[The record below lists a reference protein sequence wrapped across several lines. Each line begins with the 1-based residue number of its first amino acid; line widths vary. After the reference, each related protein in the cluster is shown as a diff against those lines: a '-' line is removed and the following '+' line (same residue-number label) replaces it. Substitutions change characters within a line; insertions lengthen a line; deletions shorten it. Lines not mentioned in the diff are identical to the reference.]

1 MKNLIV
7 DKKNSGKKISNFLQT
22 QFNNLS
28 YGTICKALRN
38 KDIRV
43 NDIKINENII
53 LNEGDKVTI
62 YIKDELLEKP
72 ASFSITPATI
82 IYEDNNILVVNKPK
96 GITVESDSGE
106 KGLDAYLA
114 MYYNNPNIKAC
125 HRLDR
130 NTSGLVIFSK
140 NDLIR
145 EKMFEL
151 IKERKVRKFYRCTVY
166 GCPKQNSATLKA
178 FLFKDSKNSKV
189 IISDVK
195 KKGYQEIVTRYTL
208 LNKNKDGTSTL
219 EVELI
224 TGRTHQIRAHL
235 AHIGLPIIG
244 DGKYGINSVNK
255 QFGKKY
261 QELEAYKLIFDEAYD
276 ELSYLKG
283 ASIKL

>member
-7 DKKNSGKKISNFLQT
+7 DKKNSGKRISNFLQN
-22 QFNNLS
+22 QFNSLS

-43 NDIKINENII
+43 NDIKTNENLI

-62 YIKDELLEKP
+62 YIKDDLLSSSV
-72 ASFSITPATI
+72 SFSITPTSI
-82 IYEDNNILVVNKPK
+82 IYEDNNILVANKPK

-106 KGLDAYLA
+106 KGLDAYLTE
-114 MYYNNPNIKAC
+114 YYDNPNIKAC

-140 NDLIR
+140 NDFIR
-145 EKMFEL
+145 EEIFEL
-151 IKERKVRKFYRCTVY
+151 IKKHKIRKFYRCTVLGY
-166 GCPKQNSATLKA
+166 PTQNTATLRA

-189 IISDVK
+189 IISDVR

-224 TGRTHQIRAHL
+224 TGKTHQIRAHL

-261 QELEAYKLIFDEAYD
+261 QELEAYKLIFDDASD

-283 ASIKL
+283 TSIKL